1 MSGIETTQLTTA
13 VINVGQLTTKMYKEM
28 RAQSEQ
34 QAKDIRELA
43 ERVDTI
49 ASQTANV
56 DLKPIV
62 ENLDA
67 FRTEQLDKVETFR
80 AEQLEAV
87 EIIAN
92 IVKPVIG
99 GQSAIQ
105 TDVTK
110 IGNDVNKQ
118 EEAFK
123 KLIQAMAA
131 TQKAI
136 ETINANQQQLN
147 ERMTRVEEATMETAS
162 RVKTLGVQ
170 VSGLMTTRAATDEDF
185 VAMMEETTNLLK
197 NDVLKGE

>member
-87 EIIAN
+87 EIIA
-92 IVKPVIG
+92 
-99 GQSAIQ
+99 
-105 TDVTK
+105 
-110 IGNDVNKQ
+110 
-118 EEAFK
+118 
-123 KLIQAMAA
+123 
-131 TQKAI
+131 
-136 ETINANQQQLN
+136 
-147 ERMTRVEEATMETAS
+147 
-162 RVKTLGVQ
+162 
-170 VSGLMTTRAATDEDF
+170 
-185 VAMMEETTNLLK
+185 
-197 NDVLKGE
+197 